1 MALDPRYRFDN
12 YVVGSANRLAVA
24 AAQAVAESPGTVYNP
39 LLIYSASGLGK
50 THLLIAIGQRARE
63 LQPALTVDHAPM
75 DDFVEQ
81 LHAAI
86 STGQIDAFKQR
97 YLHVDLLL
105 LDDIQFLSGRRETQS
120 ELLRLFNALQ
130 GSGRQIVLTSD
141 RPPGEIPD
149 VDERL
154 ITRLSGGLIV
164 DVGEP
169 DYETRVA
176 ILRHKCEERGM
187 TFRGGVLEELA
198 QIDFA
203 NVRELQGALNRLI
216 AHQALEQQSL
226 DARQVRSVVGERPVT
241 PRAQQAVT
249 PRRSTPGM
257 APVVRGKMPLGEY
270 QNFLTDISVAV
281 ATHVDA
287 WRNRLSEAIAYWQG
301 EGYRTEVLER
311 GLSQEKPS
319 DVEGLVELFGT
330 AIEQLRHLEA
340 EATRIDPSLG
350 AHEMFRDPQRVA
362 EAEALLAR
370 ALAGQTP
377 PPGPSSAFT
386 RAAFEVSGCNQI
398 AAGAAD
404 TIIAE
409 PGTRYNPLFL
419 HGPSGVGK
427 THLINAIGN
436 ELLGAAGGGKNVSVV
451 SAQTFIDE
459 LIAALQEGTV
469 DRWRA
474 RYRAA
479 DVLILDDIQFVAGK
493 ERTQEELFHVF
504 NALYAERKQI
514 IISSDRPPR
523 ELESLEDRLRSRFE
537 GGLVAELHS
546 PDRQLREKL
555 YARYLKAIT
564 PPPEPGIVPY
574 LAARPALS
582 VREIVGTVNRIASAA
597 DVQGMPLSLAI
608 ARAELEGA
616 GSAPAPAPTSI
627 RASVDPF
634 FLDDEKVVWDWP
646 DVGGRV
652 IEEFR

>member
-24 AAQAVAESPGTVYNP
+24 AAHAVAESPGTVYNP

-50 THLLIAIGQRARE
+50 THLLVAIGQRARE
-63 LQPALTVDHAPM
+63 VQPGLTIDHAPM

-86 STGQIDAFKQR
+86 STGQTDAFKQR
-97 YLHVDLLL
+97 YQHVDLLL

-164 DVGEP
+164 DIGEP

-176 ILRHKCEERGM
+176 ILRNKCEERGM
-187 TFRGGVLEELA
+187 AFRTGVLEELA

-216 AHQALEQQSL
+216 AYQALEQNAL
-226 DARQVRSVVGERPVT
+226 EARQVRSVIGERPVT
-241 PRAQQAVT
+241 SRAPAAVT

-257 APVVRGKMPLGEY
+257 APVVPGKMSMGEY

-287 WRNRLSEAIAYWQG
+287 WRHRLSEAIAYWQG

-311 GLSQEKPS
+311 GLSENKPPEVGGLIEMFVTA
-319 DVEGLVELFGT
+319 VEH
-330 AIEQLRHLEA
+330 LRHIEA
-340 EATRIDPSLG
+340 EATRIDPALG

-362 EAEALLAR
+362 EAEALLER
-370 ALAGQTP
+370 AHAGQTP
-377 PPGPSSAFT
+377 PPGPSAAFT
-386 RAAFEVSGCNQI
+386 RATFEVSGSNQI

-404 TIIAE
+404 TVIGE
-409 PGTRYNPLFL
+409 PGVRYNPLFL

-436 ELLGAAGGGKNVSVV
+436 ELYAATGGAMNVSLV

-479 DVLILDDIQFVAGK
+479 DVLIIDDIQFVAGK

-555 YARYLKAIT
+555 YARYLSALH
-564 PPPEPGIVPY
+564 PPAEPGVVPY
-574 LAARPALS
+574 LAARPAGS
-582 VREIVGTVNRIASAA
+582 VREIIGTVNRLVSAA
-597 DVQGMPLSLAI
+597 DIMGVPLSVAI
-608 ARAELEGA
+608 AKAELEGA
-616 GSAPAPAPTSI
+616 GSAPVPPPASI